1 MNFKESPSQFAT
13 LDIAS
18 IEPASASLRHQIDE
32 ESLKGLCNSIKKVG
46 VIHPLVVQPANVA
59 GRYALIVGERR
70 WRAALMAGETSVP
83 VLIRNC
89 DANEV
94 LDVQVSENMGS
105 GMRTALAPRAMAS
118 AIQTIS
124 ERFETPEAAA
134 EHFGETRSWLN
145 QATAAAN
152 LSPKITALLDSGK
165 IASTGTAIQLEKL
178 SKKNEAKAVALI
190 SQLEQLPEGEKLT
203 RKTVDKV
210 LSSESTRRKIK
221 NDIPVEAVAS
231 PEVANAS
238 AGESAGFY
246 GISPAKVRQVAS
258 LLGLPD
264 GDDAAVLSRLIDQF
278 LAQETPPF

>member
-1 MNFKESPSQFAT
+1 MKFKEEIGQFAM
-13 LDIAS
+13 LDIAL
-18 IEPASASLRHQIDE
+18 IEQSPASPRQQIDE
-32 ESLKGLCNSIKKVG
+32 ESLNGLCNSIKKVG
-46 VIHPLVVQPANVA
+46 VIHPLVVQPENAS
-59 GRYALIVGERR
+59 GRYTLIVGERR
-70 WRAALMAGETSVP
+70 WRAAVMAGETSVP
-83 VLIRNC
+83 VLIRCC

-105 GMRTALAPRAMAS
+105 GMRTALPPRAMAT
-118 AIQTIS
+118 AIQAIS
-124 ERFETPEAAA
+124 ERFETPDAAA
-134 EHFGETRSWLN
+134 EHFGESRSWLN

-165 IASTGTAIQLEKL
+165 ISSTGTAIQLEKL

-190 SQLEQLPEGEKLT
+190 SELEQLPEGGKLT

-210 LSSESTRRKIK
+210 LSGESARRKIK
-221 NDIPVEAVAS
+221 NDIHTDAVNS
-231 PEVANAS
+231 GET
-238 AGESAGFY
+238 AGLGDSAGFY
-246 GISPAKVRQVAS
+246 GISPAKVRQVAT

>member
-1 MNFKESPSQFAT
+1 MNFKETPGQFVM
-13 LDIAS
+13 LNIAS
-18 IEPASASLRHQIDE
+18 IEPSPASLRHQIDE

-46 VIHPLVVQPANVA
+46 VIHPLVVQPVNAA

-70 WRAALMAGETSVP
+70 WRAALMAGESSVP
-83 VLIRNC
+83 VLIRSC
-89 DANEV
+89 DAREV

-134 EHFGETRSWLN
+134 EHFGESRSWLN

-165 IASTGTAIQLEKL
+165 ISSTGTAIQLEKL

-210 LSSESTRRKIK
+210 LSGESTRRKIK
-221 NDIPVEAVAS
+221 NDISVETVSNSELAGGGV
-231 PEVANAS
+231 
-238 AGESAGFY
+238 GESSGFY
-246 GISPAKVRQVAS
+246 GISPAKVRQVAT

-264 GDDAAVLSRLIDQF
+264 GDDAAVLIRLIDQF